1 MKRTVDIYKPN
12 AKKPKQTNSSKS
24 QTSYGAYLNS
34 DVKSIAKLKENLTQI
49 TNNYFIKNLRI
60 EQTQKSS
67 SKQLKT
73 NFSQLRQ
80 PRSATID
87 TKNSQKKI
95 SRPYESLQPKRQTV
109 VESTQNLIKQYANQ
123 KQKSNVEKRNLWHNF
138 LNNSIIEQQV
148 RRAQSSST
156 HNMRSEPKS
165 DLKYRSAQSLHY
177 NPDFLQFKLSFSART
192 RQGQLASNPNK
203 TNQDTYICETNI
215 VADMHL
221 FSVCDGHGQ
230 NGHFVSQYVRDQFT
244 KILKRD
250 HQLKQH
256 PRQAIVK
263 SISVLANLINQQ
275 SFDTQFSGTTM
286 NSILIQDGGHLICSN
301 VGDSRA
307 IIGKLG
313 NNQKFKPF
321 PLSIDHKPCLEKEMN
336 RIHMHGGRV
345 DTYYDDQG
353 NSIGPA
359 RVWVRDGNYPGLA
372 MSRSLGDQIA
382 QSVGVSSIPEIFEY
396 QLTPQDKFII
406 LGSDGVW
413 EFIDN
418 QSVVDIV
425 GKYYI
430 KGDLDGA
437 CDELLQISYKMWTL
451 EDDSVVDD
459 ITFIVIFIS

>member
-12 AKKPKQTNSSKS
+12 VKKPKLPNGGKS

-34 DVKSIAKLKENLTQI
+34 DVKTIAKLKDNLTQI

-60 EQTQKSS
+60 EQQQKSS
-67 SKQLKT
+67 AKQLKT

-80 PRSATID
+80 PRSITID
-87 TKNSQKKI
+87 AKNSQKKI

-109 VESTQNLIKQYANQ
+109 IESTQNLIKQYANN
-123 KQKSNVEKRNLWHNF
+123 KLKSNTEKRNLWHNF
-138 LNNSIIEQQV
+138 LNNSIIDQQV

-156 HNMRSEPKS
+156 HNMRQVPRS

-177 NPDFLQFKLSFSART
+177 NPDYLQFKLQFSART

-203 TNQDTYICETNI
+203 TNQDSYICETNI
-215 VADMHL
+215 VCDMHL

-244 KILKRD
+244 KILRRD
-250 HQLKQH
+250 NQLKQH

-275 SFDTQFSGTTM
+275 PFDTQFSGTTM
-286 NSILIQDGGHLICSN
+286 NVLLVQDGGHLICSN

-313 NNQKFKPF
+313 NNQKFKAF
-321 PLSIDHKPCLEKEMN
+321 PLSIDHKPCIEKEMN

-425 GKYYI
+425 GKHYM
-430 KGDLDGA
+430 KGNLEGA
-437 CDELLQISYKMWTL
+437 CDELMQISYKMWTL